1 MTIDPRVGLWLS
13 IIAAVVSALVAGGAE
28 FTDIFGAQNAKMI
41 IGILGIIN
49 TIINA
54 INAILH
60 AIPSQRGPVGAA
72 QFPLGP
78 KP

>member
-1 MTIDPRVGLWLS
+1 MTLDPRVGMWIS
-13 IIAAVVSALVAGGAE
+13 IIAAILMFTAGASAELTNIFSAAAAAKIVAASTFLG
-28 FTDIFGAQNAKMI
+28 
-41 IGILGIIN
+41 GIIS
-49 TIINA
+49 A

-60 AIPSQRGPVGAA
+60 AIPSQSGPQGAA